1 MKKAFP
7 FALAFLCLAAAF
19 FTGYWIKS
27 QQAVTAGTPTE
38 SLLPPAA
45 GEGLG
50 ETGSTDALFPL
61 PGAIQVSTE
70 KRQLMGMK
78 TDVAEK
84 KPGQWTLR
92 LLGRVAVDENRLY
105 VINATI
111 DGWITEVQPIVT
123 GTFVRKNQTL
133 GSFYSPEFLSAQQA
147 MLFALANSD
156 RVRTTG
162 KETTVQKDQLTQF
175 NINLQ
180 QYKDSLRNL
189 GMGGQQIE
197 ELVRDRRYMENIR
210 ITAPTDGVV
219 TVRNI
224 SMGLRFNKGAD
235 LFKIADLSR
244 VWVLA
249 EAYENE
255 EQDIP
260 PGRVAKIIVPQ
271 LGKTLEGKVS
281 KTLPLFDTATRT
293 LKVRLEAAN
302 PGFVLKPD
310 MFVDVEIPV
319 AYPPTITVPV
329 DAVLDSGMRK
339 TIFIDRGDGYFQPRE
354 VETGRRFGERVEIA
368 KGLNEGE
375 RYVVSGNFLLD
386 SESRM
391 KLGATGVYGTLARDA
406 VCGKDVSVR
415 KADREGRK
423 SVHGGKT
430 FYFSSMACKQQF
442 DGDPARYAGAGEGK
456 QDVSTGGS
464 AR

>member
-1 MKKAFP
+1 
-7 FALAFLCLAAAF
+7 
-19 FTGYWIKS
+19 
-27 QQAVTAGTPTE
+27 
-38 SLLPPAA
+38 
-45 GEGLG
+45 
-50 ETGSTDALFPL
+50 
-61 PGAIQVSTE
+61 
-70 KRQLMGMK
+70 
-78 TDVAEK
+78 
-84 KPGQWTLR
+84 
-92 LLGRVAVDENRLY
+92 
-105 VINATI
+105 
-111 DGWITEVQPIVT
+111 
-123 GTFVRKNQTL
+123 
-133 GSFYSPEFLSAQQA
+133 LSAEQA
-147 MLFALANSD
+147 LLFALSSVD

-162 KETTVQKDQLTQF
+162 KEAAPQSDQLTQF
-175 NINLQ
+175 NIKLQ

-189 GMGGQQIE
+189 GMGEQQIE
-197 ELVRDRRYMENIR
+197 ELIRERRYMEKIR
-210 ITAPTDGVV
+210 ITSPADGFV
-219 TVRNI
+219 TARNI
-224 SMGLRFNKGAD
+224 SMGLRFNKGAE

-255 EQDIP
+255 ENYLS
-260 PGRVAKIIVPQ
+260 PGKSAKIVVPQ
-271 LGKTLEGKVS
+271 LGRTLEGKVS
-281 KTLPLFDTATRT
+281 TTLPLFDTATRT

-319 AYPPTITVPV
+319 AYTPAVTVPV

-354 VETGRRFGERVEIA
+354 VETGRRFGERVEIV
-368 KGLNEGE
+368 KGLDEGE

-391 KLGATGVYGTLARDA
+391 KLGATGVYGTLARDP

-423 SVHGGKT
+423 SVQGGKT

-456 QDVSTGGS
+456 QDISTGGS